1 MYHFPFLLI
10 PIYSSL
16 ITVFVFLARINKSIL
31 HILLSSW
38 FYFDNPKLFG
48 KILASIYIHTTI
60 NTCYQPFFNRTIMSK
75 DETTPPN
82 FVNVFQLVIKDYNL
96 MFYYRPATG
105 NASVATY
112 NLLQSQSE
120 KLQQNEWHLITV
132 AVIDKALS
140 YYIDGELMNANF
152 VTLSD
157 YINNSAGGFRIGQKY
172 GGQ

>member
-96 MFYYRPATG
+96 MFYYRPVTG

-120 KLQQNEWHLITV
+120 KLQPNEWHLITV

-157 YINNSAGGFRIGQKY
+157 YINNSAGGIRIGQKY

>member
-1 MYHFPFLLI
+1 
-10 PIYSSL
+10 
-16 ITVFVFLARINKSIL
+16 
-31 HILLSSW
+31 
-38 FYFDNPKLFG
+38 
-48 KILASIYIHTTI
+48 
-60 NTCYQPFFNRTIMSK
+60 MSK

-82 FVNVFQLVIKDYNL
+82 FANVFQLVIKDYNL

-120 KLQQNEWHLITV
+120 KLQQDEWHLITV

-157 YINNSAGGFRIGQKY
+157 YINNSAGGIRIGQKY
-172 GGQ
+172 GGQWLLFS

>member
-1 MYHFPFLLI
+1 MCILIFWFL
-10 PIYSSL
+10 
-16 ITVFVFLARINKSIL
+16 VFIL
-31 HILLSSW
+31 NS
-38 FYFDNPKLFG
+38 
-48 KILASIYIHTTI
+48 TI
-60 NTCYQPFFNRTIMSK
+60 ISK

-82 FVNVFQLVIKDYNL
+82 FANVFQLVIKDYNL

-120 KLQQNEWHLITV
+120 KLQPNEWHLITV

-172 GGQ
+172 GGQWLLFS

>member
-1 MYHFPFLLI
+1 
-10 PIYSSL
+10 
-16 ITVFVFLARINKSIL
+16 
-31 HILLSSW
+31 
-38 FYFDNPKLFG
+38 
-48 KILASIYIHTTI
+48 
-60 NTCYQPFFNRTIMSK
+60 MSK

-82 FVNVFQLVIKDYNL
+82 FANVFQLVIKDYNL

-120 KLQQNEWHLITV
+120 KLQPNEWHLITV

-172 GGQ
+172 GGQWLLFS

>member
-120 KLQQNEWHLITV
+120 KLQQDEWHLITV

>member
-120 KLQQNEWHLITV
+120 KLQQDEWHLITV

-157 YINNSAGGFRIGQKY
+157 YINNSSGGIRIGQKY

>member
-1 MYHFPFLLI
+1 
-10 PIYSSL
+10 
-16 ITVFVFLARINKSIL
+16 
-31 HILLSSW
+31 
-38 FYFDNPKLFG
+38 
-48 KILASIYIHTTI
+48 
-60 NTCYQPFFNRTIMSK
+60 MSK

-82 FVNVFQLVIKDYNL
+82 FANVFQLVIKDYNL
-96 MFYYRPATG
+96 MFYYRPDTG

-120 KLQQNEWHLITV
+120 KLQPNEWHLITV

-157 YINNSAGGFRIGQKY
+157 YINNSAGGIRIGQKY

>member
-31 HILLSSW
+31 HMLLSSW

-120 KLQQNEWHLITV
+120 KLQPNEWHLITV